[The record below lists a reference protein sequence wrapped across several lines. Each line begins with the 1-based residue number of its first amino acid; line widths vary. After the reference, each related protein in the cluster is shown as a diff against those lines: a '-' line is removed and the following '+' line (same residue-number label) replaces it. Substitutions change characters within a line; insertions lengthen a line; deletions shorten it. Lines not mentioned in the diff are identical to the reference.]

1 MLTSEQQLLELIGKA
16 RHILI
21 TFSPMRG
28 GDAVASAL
36 ALGNFLE
43 QQDKQVS
50 IISHH
55 WQATNQLKFLPRIE
69 TILTELPSLQKFV
82 ISLNT
87 ANSKLRDLS
96 YDVKDDRLHIY
107 LTPQHG
113 SFTAADITTR
123 SSNFLYDLI
132 FVLDSP
138 DLESLG
144 DLYHNNT
151 DFFYQTTIINI
162 DHGITNEHFGQ
173 INLVNFNASST
184 AELILKLIKTINPQA
199 INPDTATCLYTGLTL
214 ASKSFKAN
222 TVTPITLGN
231 ASELIALGARREEVV
246 TNLYRTKTL
255 PMLKLWGRALA
266 RIRNDA
272 ARKLVWLLLQP
283 DDFLKSGAT
292 AKDLPGV
299 IDEVISSTPQATVV
313 ALLYEQKSGQTS
325 VLLQCL
331 PGRNAVELLKPWQAQ
346 GDQFLAKAHL
356 ADRGLLEAEKIV
368 IEHLRQALPENIS

>member
-1 MLTSEQQLLELIGKA
+1 MLSTEQQLLELISKA
-16 RHILI
+16 RHILV
-21 TFSPMRG
+21 TFAAQRG

-43 QQDKQVS
+43 QQGKQVS
-50 IISHH
+50 IISHN
-55 WQATNQLKFLPRIE
+55 WQASDQLKFLPGIDK
-69 TILTELPSLQKFV
+69 IQNQLPSLQKFV
-82 ISLNT
+82 ISLNV
-87 ANSKLRDLS
+87 ADSKLRDLS
-96 YDVKDDRLHIY
+96 YDVQGDRLRIY
-107 LTPQHG
+107 LTPKHG
-113 SFTAADITTR
+113 SFSAADITTR

-144 DLYHNNT
+144 GLYQNNT
-151 DFFYQTTIINI
+151 DFFYQTTIVNI

-173 INLVNFNASST
+173 INIVDFNVAST
-184 AELILKLIKTINPQA
+184 AELVLKIIKRINPQA
-199 INPDTATCLYTGLTL
+199 IDQNTATCLFTGLTV

-231 ASELIALGARREEVV
+231 ASELIALGAEREKVV

-266 RIRNDA
+266 RIRSDS

-283 DDFLKSGAT
+283 DDFIKSGAGE
-292 AKDLPGV
+292 KDLPGV
-299 IDEVISSTPQATVV
+299 IDEVISTTPQAAVV
-313 ALLYEQKSGQTS
+313 ILFYEQKAGQTS
-325 VLLQCL
+325 VLIQCL
-331 PGRNAVELLKPWQAQ
+331 PGRNALELLKPWQPQ

-356 ADRGLLEAEKIV
+356 ADRGLLEAEQVV
-368 IEHLRQALPENIS
+368 IEHLRQVLPENIS